1 MNIGPSELVVLLVN
15 VALTV
20 GLPAIVV
27 LAALLLFRRI
37 RDLEARVAKLE
48 TRQEATSGRP
58 DGVW

>member
-1 MNIGPSELVVLLVN
+1 MNIGPGELVVLLVN
-15 VALTV
+15 VALIV

-58 DGVW
+58 DGVR